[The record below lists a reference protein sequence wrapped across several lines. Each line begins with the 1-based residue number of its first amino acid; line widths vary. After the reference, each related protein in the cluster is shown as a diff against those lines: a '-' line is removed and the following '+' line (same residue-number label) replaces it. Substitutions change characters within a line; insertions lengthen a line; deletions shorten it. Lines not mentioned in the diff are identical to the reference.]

1 MRQTV
6 VMPQTVKKR
15 QQQSGTSEIQQI
27 SLIKQETA
35 EATAEVAKA
44 VRVAEAAQSFQSWQL
59 GIKLIRDAEE
69 AASQAAKRAAAL
81 EAAQGSTEE
90 SQAAACLSLDVR
102 RPPQHALA
110 FGGRWVQVGP
120 EHWMGEKAKGIRL
133 PDGRAHLW
141 RAPES
146 GVCHVTSLHGMGSG
160 GEYPDLTSD
169 FDGRSPC
176 GLYQDGWRVG
186 VLPT

>member
-59 GIKLIRDAEE
+59 VIKLIRDAEK
-69 AASQAAKRAAAL
+69 S
-81 EAAQGSTEE
+81 S
-90 SQAAACLSLDVR
+90 
-102 RPPQHALA
+102 
-110 FGGRWVQVGP
+110 
-120 EHWMGEKAKGIRL
+120 
-133 PDGRAHLW
+133 
-141 RAPES
+141 
-146 GVCHVTSLHGMGSG
+146 VTSSKACGCAG
-160 GEYPDLTSD
+160 GGPG
-169 FDGRSPC
+169 FNR
-176 GLYQDGWRVG
+176 RVASCCMF
-186 VLPT
+186 VT